1 MDQANIDV
9 SPMPRVAISSLTF
22 SDGTDV
28 PISPNDVVLVVG
40 PNNAGKSAGLRA
52 IRDKLQNAA
61 HKSPVLQGLQIQRTG
76 SLEEFSS
83 WLLGWTVRQMESPP
97 ENPVYQALGHA
108 LHQSQAN
115 SEWQRADHVLGGLAR
130 WFCHLL
136 SADER
141 LQICNPPGN
150 IALARDNPSHPIHF
164 LLRDDK
170 LEFRLSSKFRKAFGV
185 DLVVHRNAGNQV
197 PLHIGERPTPTDD
210 EDRASISYIERL
222 EKLPT
227 LHTQGDGMRSFA
239 GVLLATSIGRESIV
253 LIDEPEAFLH
263 PPQARLLGTTLVQD
277 RNIERQLFI
286 ATHSTDILRGV
297 LDSESPDVRV
307 IRIRRRG
314 LKNTVRLLSN
324 ERIKELWGDP
334 LLRYSN
340 ILDGLFH
347 ESVVV
352 CEADADCRFYSAIL
366 DATMAGKSDDVIRP
380 DLMFTHCGG
389 KARLPVVIR
398 ALREVDVPVR
408 AVADF
413 DVLSEEEPLKSI
425 AESLGIDW
433 SEIQPDWRLVKSAVD
448 SKKPDLNTDEVRK
461 EICELL
467 SAVTTTVFPPKVK
480 TDIQSVLKRTSPWAN
495 AKLVGKAF
503 VPSGD
508 PSKACE
514 RLLSKLRVG
523 GLHVVEV
530 GELEGY
536 VRTEGGHGPKW
547 VNAVLTRELATD
559 PELEA
564 ARRFV
569 RALVAI

>member
-1 MDQANIDV
+1 MAASQK
-9 SPMPRVAISSLTF
+9 PRVAISNLTF
-22 SDGTDV
+22 SDGSDV
-28 PISPNDVVLVVG
+28 PVSPNDVVLVVG
-40 PNNAGKSAGLRA
+40 PNNAGKSAALRA
-52 IRDKLQNAA
+52 IRDKLQSAA
-61 HKSPVLQGLQIQRTG
+61 NKSPVLKSLQVQRTG
-76 SLEEFSS
+76 SLEEFSN
-83 WLLGWTVRQMESPP
+83 WLLGWTVRQIESPP
-97 ENPVYQALGHA
+97 ENPIYQALGHA
-108 LHQSQAN
+108 LHQSQALN
-115 SEWQRADHVLGGLAR
+115 EWQRADQMLGGLAR

-170 LEFRLSSKFRKAFGV
+170 LESRLSSMFRKAFGV

-197 PLHIGERPTPTDD
+197 PLHIGERPRPTDD
-210 EDRASISYIERL
+210 EDRVSISYIERL

-277 RNIERQLFI
+277 RNKERQLFI

-307 IRIRRRG
+307 IRIRRSG

-366 DATMAGKSDDVIRP
+366 DATMAGKSVDARRP

-433 SEIQPDWRLVKSAVD
+433 SEIQTDWRLVKTAVD
-448 SKKPDLNTDEVRK
+448 RKKPDLNTEEVKK
-461 EICELL
+461 EISNLL
-467 SAVTTTVFPPKVK
+467 AAVTTVTFPPKTK
-480 TDIQSVLKRTSPWAN
+480 TEIQTVLKRSSPWAH
-495 AKLVGKAF
+495 AKLLGKAF

-508 PSKACE
+508 PSRACE
-514 RLLSKLRVG
+514 RLLSKLRAG
-523 GLHVVEV
+523 GLFIVEV

-547 VNAVLTRELATD
+547 VNAVLTRDLATN
-559 PELEA
+559 PELETARTFVLALA
-564 ARRFV
+564 AT
-569 RALVAI
+569 